1 MMEDSRANNIRII
14 KNKSELEGT
23 GYIEL
28 LPGAYNGVTW
38 NEGSLFF
45 QEETFG
51 YLEMSLEKHAPDY
64 NRYAFTE
71 IKLGVWLEITQEW
84 RALQLLL
91 QHAASVGDLQDQVG
105 FIFVGSEERFAENFQ
120 TNKTA
125 LAGVIEELCAWIT
138 EKARAYGCVTVL
150 GL

>member
-1 MMEDSRANNIRII
+1 MGDSSIRIL
-14 KNKSELEGT
+14 KNKIDLEGT
-23 GYIEL
+23 NYIEL
-28 LPGAYNGVTW
+28 LPGAYHGICW

-45 QEETFG
+45 EEETFG
-51 YLEMSLEKHAPDY
+51 HLELALQKHAPDY

-71 IKLGVWLEITQEW
+71 IKLDAWLEVIREW

-91 QHAASVGDLQDQVG
+91 QQAQSAAELRDQVG
-105 FIFVGSEERFAENFQ
+105 FIFVGTEERFAQNFQ

-125 LAGVIEELCAWIT
+125 LAGIIGELCHWIDQN
-138 EKARAYGCVTVL
+138 ARAHGCITVL